1 MKWSM
6 AGRTGDPPGNK
17 IYYLYSSFKFLVDYF
32 LLPLYFGDI
41 PWLGGIHYPSLI
53 MQLSFLSN
61 VLETFSFLF

>member
-1 MKWSM
+1 M

-41 PWLGGIHYPSLI
+41 PWLGGIHYLT
-53 MQLSFLSN
+53 LNALG
-61 VLETFSFLF
+61 TFSFLF